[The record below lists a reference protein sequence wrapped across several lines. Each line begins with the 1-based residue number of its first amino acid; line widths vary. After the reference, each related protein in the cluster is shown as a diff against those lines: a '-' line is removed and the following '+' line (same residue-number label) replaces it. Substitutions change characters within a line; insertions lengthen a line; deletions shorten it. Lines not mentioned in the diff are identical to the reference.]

1 MPELQKYT
9 WLYTVLLCCCIAA
22 CRIIVT
28 SVKLR
33 SPHVGDCNFYFVT
46 QPPKEIPCNPYSSS
60 SDLMVECNIVRPDPD
75 NVSQLFDA
83 VQWFRILDTNNSGN
97 RVELLRNEIPTN
109 IKIST
114 TRIVAVSSM
123 SSNVGFRSV
132 LSIRRLND
140 MSAAGTYWCQVQVEQ
155 NTVLRLDGRNF
166 TPSTRTKLLP
176 EADYANVPP
185 CAANTIFLDLTDP
198 VKCIDKINSTSLT
211 TASTDM
217 DPGSTWQS
225 SSINHSLTVTVAL
238 HSSESLPACSPTTDI
253 PTDNVSTMGLSD
265 LGVIALV
272 AVGVPTFISFIVLLL
287 VVVLACR
294 KKAKS
299 RHKISKLICIVL

>member
-1 MPELQKYT
+1 
-9 WLYTVLLCCCIAA
+9 
-22 CRIIVT
+22 
-28 SVKLR
+28 
-33 SPHVGDCNFYFVT
+33 
-46 QPPKEIPCNPYSSS
+46 
-60 SDLMVECNIVRPDPD
+60 MVECNIVRPDPD
-75 NVSQLFDA
+75 NVSQPFDA
-83 VQWFRILDTNNSGN
+83 VQWFRILDANNSGN

-155 NTVLRLDGRNF
+155 NTVLRLDGRKF

-176 EADYANVPP
+176 EADYANVPL

-198 VKCIDKINSTSLT
+198 VKCIDKRNS
-211 TASTDM
+211 TASTDI
-217 DPGSTWQS
+217 DPGSTQQS

-287 VVVLACR
+287 VVVFACR

-299 RHKISKLICIVL
+299 RHKSSKLICFVHCTVEKSYSSLTMRWISTHFT